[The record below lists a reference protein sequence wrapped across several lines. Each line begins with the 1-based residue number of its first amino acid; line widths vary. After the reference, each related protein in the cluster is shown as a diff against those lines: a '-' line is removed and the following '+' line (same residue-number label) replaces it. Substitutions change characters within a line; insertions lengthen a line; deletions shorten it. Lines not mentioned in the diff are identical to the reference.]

1 MNIDDTR
8 VPQAGRGALVLIVE
22 DNAINSAV
30 AEVIL
35 GERGLRTEVAH
46 DGREAVEM
54 VGANAYA
61 AIFMDCQMPNMDGYE
76 ATRRIRAA
84 EHDRHTPII
93 AMTSHAMPGDREHC
107 LASGMDDY
115 LSKPVKPEALD
126 AAVERWLSPAETSQ
140 VQQSADDA
148 A

>member
-1 MNIDDTR
+1 M
-8 VPQAGRGALVLIVE
+8 VLVVE

-30 AEVIL
+30 AEVVL
-35 GERGLRTEVAH
+35 GDRGLRTQVAH

-76 ATRRIRAA
+76 ATRCIRAA
-84 EHDRHTPII
+84 ENDQHTPII
-93 AMTSHAMPGDREHC
+93 AMTAHAMPGDRERC

-126 AAVERWLSPAETSQ
+126 AAVERWLSPGETSQ